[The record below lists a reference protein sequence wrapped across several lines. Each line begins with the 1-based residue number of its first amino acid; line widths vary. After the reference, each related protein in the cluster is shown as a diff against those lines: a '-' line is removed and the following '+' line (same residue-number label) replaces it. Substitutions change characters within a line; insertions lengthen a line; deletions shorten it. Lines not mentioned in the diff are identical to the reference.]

1 MVLSNKVV
9 IVDYRTGNIN
19 SVRRA
24 LGRIGADQVVSS
36 SSDDIGSADKIIF
49 PGVGHFGAAMGRLH
63 DRGLIGA
70 LTHAVLVDKKPV
82 LGICL
87 GMELMAVRSEEG
99 SVEGLGWIDAEA
111 VRFRLPEHTQ
121 YKIPQMGWNE
131 VSVKKESRLMDGIE
145 AGSEFYFAHAYHL
158 SLIDP
163 AVVLSETEYETS
175 FVSAIEKENIF
186 GVQFHPEKSHDAGM
200 RLLKNFVEM

>member
-1 MVLSNKVV
+1 MVLSDKVV
-9 IVDYRTGNIN
+9 IVDYRTGNVN
-19 SVRRA
+19 SVKRA
-24 LGRIGADQVVSS
+24 LGRIGADPIVSS
-36 SSDDIGSADKIIF
+36 SPDDIGSADKIIF

-87 GMELMAVRSEEG
+87 GMELMALRSEEG
-99 SVEGLGWIDAEA
+99 SADGLGWIAAEA
-111 VRFRLPEHTQ
+111 VRFRLSEHTQ
-121 YKIPQMGWNE
+121 YKIPQMGWNQ

-145 AGSEFYFAHAYHL
+145 EGSEFYFAHAYHL

>member
-1 MVLSNKVV
+1 MRTRFCSHERTPSFDCFFKMVLSNKVV

-36 SSDDIGSADKIIF
+36 SPDDIGSADKIIF

-99 SVEGLGWIDAEA
+99 NADGLGWIAAEA

-131 VSVKKESRLMDGIE
+131 VTVKKASRLMDGIDE
-145 AGSEFYFAHAYHL
+145 DAEFYFAHSYHL
-158 SLIDP
+158 ALKDTGD
-163 AVVLSETEYETS
+163 VLSESEYETR
-175 FVSAIEKENIF
+175 FVS
-186 GVQFHPEKSHDAGM
+186 
-200 RLLKNFVEM
+200 